1 MDGQTFITLAQW
13 LKNTR
18 AVPVSDSRHLP
29 AIGIRD
35 DRTIDHDR
43 TWLWALSDYRVTSV
57 SGGTIWLMP
66 KSHDS
71 L

>member
-1 MDGQTFITLAQW
+1 MTLAQFLESW
-13 LKNTR
+13 PEN
-18 AVPVSDSRHLP
+18 PISDSRHAP
-29 AIGIRD
+29 AIGIA
-35 DRTIDHDR
+35 DRIDSR
-43 TWLWALSDYRVTSV
+43 RPQLWALSDYRVTSV